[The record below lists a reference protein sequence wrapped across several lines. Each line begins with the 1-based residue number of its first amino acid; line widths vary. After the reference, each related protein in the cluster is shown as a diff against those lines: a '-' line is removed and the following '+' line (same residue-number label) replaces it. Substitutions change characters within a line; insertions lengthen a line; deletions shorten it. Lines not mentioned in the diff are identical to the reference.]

1 MRLAPVLD
9 GDDVGQP
16 LRRGVQLT
24 AVAATLS
31 THLMKNLE
39 KLVPVSELCVCMCLY
54 YISGCVLVGVAL
66 SLSSQ

>member
-1 MRLAPVLD
+1 MTLAPVLD

-16 LRRGVQLT
+16 LRRGVQLI

-39 KLVPVSELCVCMCLY
+39 KLVPVSELCVCVSVLY
-54 YISGCVLVGVAL
+54 WCVCISGCCSL
-66 SLSSQ
+66 SL